1 MLPPQGSEFSK
12 EIDAIYMGIFWLSA
26 VLFIGITFA
35 TLYFAWR
42 YRAQPGRQTPH
53 VTHDTTLEV
62 VWSVVPLLLCVL
74 IFFIGLNGYMKI
86 IVAPGDAM
94 EVQVTGK
101 QWLWQFEYP
110 DGSRTVNDLHLPVGK
125 PVKFVMTS
133 EDVLHDFFV
142 PSMRVKAD
150 VVPGRY
156 TQIWFT
162 PSVKGEFYAT
172 CAEYCGKDHSGMR
185 SKVTIE
191 DDAAY
196 AKFMETGGTE
206 YEQYR
211 DSNHWADWGKIQYE
225 RKGCNSCHSVDG
237 STSKGPSW
245 KGIFNKMEDMTTG
258 PAIKVDEAYLRESMM
273 IPQAHVV
280 KGFEPIMPTFQGL
293 LRDHEIKGLIEYIK
307 TLQN

>member
-1 MLPPQGSEFSK
+1 
-12 EIDAIYMGIFWLSA
+12 MGAL
-26 VLFIGITFA
+26 GFA
-35 TLYFAWR
+35 TAGEHIVVTAGADHIAPRHTTTPFLDVV
-42 YRAQPGRQTPH
+42 AQALG
-53 VTHDTTLEV
+53 
-62 VWSVVPLLLCVL
+62 
-74 IFFIGLNGYMKI
+74 
-86 IVAPGDAM
+86 
-94 EVQVTGK
+94 
-101 QWLWQFEYP
+101 
-110 DGSRTVNDLHLPVGK
+110 VGK
-125 PVKFVMTS
+125 FT
-133 EDVLHDFFV
+133 
-142 PSMRVKAD
+142 
-150 VVPGRY
+150 VV
-156 TQIWFT
+156 
-162 PSVKGEFYAT
+162 
-172 CAEYCGKDHSGMR
+172 
-185 SKVTIE
+185 
-191 DDAAY
+191 
-196 AKFMETGGTE
+196 ETGGTE